1 MPSRLTTVVSI
12 GTGRFVDAR
21 GGVSRGPV
29 EALMGLGLWSLA
41 DRAEAGQSLWRSTA
55 LESDATAESFEAV
68 HAPHFQTYLRLQPP
82 LTTWLDLDETN
93 LATIEAARAETRAWM
108 ESASGS
114 AKLQEAADALRA
126 QAGPAMLSLDGG
138 GMGGFVQLE
147 VVKELTRRVGKPL
160 TDVTF
165 LICGTSIGGAAV
177 TVLALGG
184 ARVRS

>member
-1 MPSRLTTVVSI
+1 
-12 GTGRFVDAR
+12 
-21 GGVSRGPV
+21 
-29 EALMGLGLWSLA
+29 
-41 DRAEAGQSLWRSTA
+41 
-55 LESDATAESFEAV
+55 
-68 HAPHFQTYLRLQPP
+68 
-82 LTTWLDLDETN
+82 
-93 LATIEAARAETRAWM
+93 
-108 ESASGS
+108 
-114 AKLQEAADALRA
+114 
-126 QAGPAMLSLDGG
+126 MLSLDGG